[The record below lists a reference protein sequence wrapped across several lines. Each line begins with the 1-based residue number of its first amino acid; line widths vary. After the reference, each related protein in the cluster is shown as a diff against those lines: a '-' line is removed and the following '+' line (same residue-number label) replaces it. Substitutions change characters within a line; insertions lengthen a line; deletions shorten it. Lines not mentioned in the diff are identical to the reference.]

1 MNKVWLVF
9 RYEYL
14 RHVRRK
20 RFIFALLSLPLM
32 VLLMIG
38 AGYLAVIADYDSRP
52 VGYVDLS
59 GVLVNAQPVPQ
70 TKGDMFPDPQF
81 TMYTNETAAR
91 NALDE
96 KEIQGYYVLQPE
108 YFDTGSARFVTDGQ
122 VKDSTES
129 AFKKFLRFNL
139 VSSQS
144 PEIANRLVK
153 GPDVEIRSLGGGRRM
168 GENDI
173 VAIVF
178 PMVIGVLFLLVIN
191 TSGNYL
197 VGALVEEKENRT
209 MEIVVTSIST
219 DQLMA
224 GKVVGNLA
232 VGLTELVV
240 WVVFG
245 LLALTFLANLPDIGP
260 LNLDAGYLWLSF
272 FILLPA
278 FVMVAGLMATAGV
291 TAAEAREGQQIAGLF
306 TLPVVVPFWLIVPLM
321 ESPNSPLSVGLSL
334 FPLTAP
340 ISMAI
345 RAAFTEVPVWQTIL
359 CLALLY
365 LGAVGAIWMASRAF
379 RIGMLRYGKRL
390 SLRDIFRRAQL

>member
-1 MNKVWLVF
+1 MVV
-9 RYEYL
+9 
-14 RHVRRK
+14 
-20 RFIFALLSLPLM
+20 LM
-32 VLLMIG
+32 VG
-38 AGYLAVIADYDSRP
+38 AGFLAVMAEYDNRP

-59 GVLVNAQPVPQ
+59 GILANAQTVPQ
-70 TKGDMFPDPQF
+70 TSGDLFPDPAF
-81 TMYTNETAAR
+81 IRFADETAAR
-91 NALDE
+91 SELDQ
-96 KEIQGYYVLQPE
+96 KIIQGYYVLQPE
-108 YFDTGSARFVTDGQ
+108 YMDNGSARFVTDSQ
-122 VKDSTES
+122 AKDSTET
-129 AFKKFLRFNL
+129 AFKYFLRYNL
-139 VSSQS
+139 ASNQ
-144 PEIANRLVK
+144 PADIAKRLVK
-153 GPDVEIRSLGGGRRM
+153 GPDVEIRSLGGNRSM

-173 VAIVF
+173 VAIF
-178 PMVIGVLFLLVIN
+178 IPMVIGVLFLLVIN
-191 TSGNYL
+191 TSGSYL

-240 WVVFG
+240 WIVFG
-245 LLALTFLANLPDIGP
+245 LLALNFMENVPSIGA

-278 FVMVAGLMATAGV
+278 FVMVAGFMATAGV
-291 TAAEAREGQQIAGLF
+291 TAAEAREAQQIAGLF
-306 TLPVVVPFWLIVPLM
+306 TLPVVVPFWLLVPLM
-321 ESPNSPLSVGLSL
+321 ESPNSPLSVALSL

-365 LGAVGAIWMASRAF
+365 FGAVGAIWLAARAF

-390 SLRDIFRRAQL
+390 TLREIFKRA

>member
-1 MNKVWLVF
+1 MNKFWLVF

-20 RFIFALLSLPLM
+20 RFIFALVSLPLM
-32 VLLMIG
+32 VLMMIG
-38 AGYLAVIADYDSRP
+38 VGYIAVWAENDSRP

-59 GVLVNAQPVPQ
+59 GVLANANQVPP
-70 TKGDMFPDPQF
+70 TSGDWFPDPQF
-81 TMYTNETAAR
+81 NSYPDETTAR
-91 NALDE
+91 ADLDAN
-96 KEIQGYYVLQPE
+96 KIQGYYVLQQG
-108 YFDTGSARFVTDGQ
+108 YMDNGSARFVTQTQ
-122 VKDSTES
+122 VKDSTET
-129 AFKKFLRFNL
+129 AFKKFLRYNL
-139 VSSQS
+139 VSNQ
-144 PEIANRLVK
+144 PAAIANRLVK
-153 GPDVEIRSLGGGRRM
+153 GPDIEIRSLEGNRRM

-173 VAIVF
+173 VAIIF

-191 TSGNYL
+191 TSGSYL

-209 MEIVVTSIST
+209 MEIVVTSVST

-245 LLALTFLANLPDIGP
+245 LLALKFLANIPSIGS

-291 TAAEAREGQQIAGLF
+291 TAAEVREAQQIAGLF
-306 TLPVVVPFWLIVPLM
+306 TLPVVMPFWLLMPLM
-321 ESPNSPLSVGLSL
+321 ESPNSPLSVALSL

-340 ISMAI
+340 VSMAI
-345 RAAFTEVPVWQTIL
+345 RAAFTEVPLWQTIL
-359 CLALLY
+359 CLTLLY
-365 LGAVGAIWMASRAF
+365 FGAIGALWLASRAF
-379 RIGMLRYGKRL
+379 RMGMLRYGKRL
-390 SLRDIFRRAQL
+390 SLREIFRRA

>member
-1 MNKVWLVF
+1 MNKFWLVF

-32 VLLMIG
+32 VVLMIG
-38 AGYLAVIADYDSRP
+38 AIFLAVWADYDSRP

-59 GVLVNAQPVPQ
+59 GVLANAQSVPQ
-70 TKGDMFPDPQF
+70 TSGDLFPDPQF
-81 TMYTNETAAR
+81 VRYADETTAR
-91 NALDE
+91 SELDQ
-96 KEIQGYYVLQPE
+96 KKIQGYYVLLPE
-108 YFDTGSARFVTDGQ
+108 YMNNGSARFVTDTQ
-122 VKDSTES
+122 VKDATET
-129 AFKKFLRFNL
+129 AFKNFLRYNL
-139 VSSQS
+139 VSNQ
-144 PEIANRLVK
+144 PAEIANRLVK
-153 GPDVEIRSLGGGRRM
+153 GPDLEVRSLGGTQHM
-168 GENDI
+168 GGNEI
-173 VAIVF
+173 VAIIF

-191 TSGNYL
+191 TSGSYL
-197 VGALVEEKENRT
+197 VGALIEEKENRT

-240 WVVFG
+240 WVIFG
-245 LLALTFLANLPDIGP
+245 LLALSFMANVPSIGE

-278 FVMVAGLMATAGV
+278 FVMVAGFMATAGA
-291 TAAEAREGQQIAGLF
+291 TAAEAREAQQIAGLF
-306 TLPVVVPFWLIVPLM
+306 TLPVVIPFWLVVPLM
-321 ESPNSPLSVGLSL
+321 ESPNSPLSVALSL

-345 RAAFTEVPVWQTIL
+345 RAAFTNVPVWQTIV
-359 CLALLY
+359 CLAVLY
-365 LGAVGAIWMASRAF
+365 VGAIGAIWLASRAF
-379 RIGMLRYGKRL
+379 RLSMLRYGKRL
-390 SLRDIFRRAQL
+390 SLREIFKRTQ

>member
-1 MNKVWLVF
+1 MNKFWLVF
-9 RYEYL
+9 RHEYL

-20 RFIFALLSLPLM
+20 RFIFALMSLPLM

-38 AGYLAVIADYDSRP
+38 AGLLAARADYDSRP

-59 GVLVNAQPVPQ
+59 GVLTNARPVPQ
-70 TKGDMFPDPQF
+70 TSGDLFPDPQF
-81 TMYTNETAAR
+81 TLFASETAAR
-91 NALDE
+91 TELDQ
-96 KEIQGYYVLQPE
+96 KKIQGYYVLQPD
-108 YFDTGSARFVTDGQ
+108 YLDTGSARYVTDLQ

-129 AFKKFLRFNL
+129 AFKKFLRYNL
-139 VSSQS
+139 VSSQ
-144 PEIANRLVK
+144 PAEIANRLVK
-153 GPDVEIRSLGGGRRM
+153 GPNLEIRSLTGNRRM

-173 VAIVF
+173 VAIIF

-191 TSGNYL
+191 TSGSYL

-232 VGLTELVV
+232 VGLTQLVV
-240 WVVFG
+240 WVLFG
-245 LLALTFLANLPDIGP
+245 LLAMSFMENIPSIGS

-291 TAAEAREGQQIAGLF
+291 TAAEVREAQQIAGLF

-321 ESPNSPLSVGLSL
+321 ESPNSPLSVALSL

-345 RAAFTEVPVWQTIL
+345 RAAFTDVPVWQTIF

-379 RIGMLRYGKRL
+379 RMGMLRYGKRL
-390 SLRDIFRRAQL
+390 SLREIFRRA

>member
-1 MNKVWLVF
+1 MNKLWLVV

-32 VLLMIG
+32 VVLMVG
-38 AGYLAVIADYDSRP
+38 AGFLAVYADYDSRP

-59 GVLVNAQPVPQ
+59 GVLANAQPVPQ
-70 TKGDMFPDPQF
+70 TSGDMMPDPQF
-81 TMYTNETAAR
+81 TQYTDEADAR
-91 NALDE
+91 SALDQ
-96 KEIQGYYVLQPE
+96 KKIQGYYVLQPN
-108 YFDTGSARFVTDGQ
+108 YMDDGSARFVTDLQ
-122 VKDSTES
+122 VKSSTET
-129 AFKKFLRFNL
+129 AFKKFLRYNL
-139 VSSQS
+139 VSSQ
-144 PEIANRLVK
+144 PAEIANRLVK
-153 GPDVEIRSLGGGRRM
+153 GPVLEIRPLGNSRNVGG
-168 GENDI
+168 NDI
-173 VAIVF
+173 VAIIF

-191 TSGNYL
+191 TSGAYL
-197 VGALVEEKENRT
+197 VGALVEEKENRM

-224 GKVVGNLA
+224 GKVIGNLA

-240 WVVFG
+240 WVVCG
-245 LLALTFLANLPDIGP
+245 LLALNFMANVPSIGA

-291 TAAEAREGQQIAGLF
+291 TAAEAREAQQIAGLF
-306 TLPVVVPFWLIVPLM
+306 TLPVVVPFWLIIPLM
-321 ESPNSPLSVGLSL
+321 ESPNSPLSVALSL

-345 RAAFTEVPVWQTIL
+345 RAAFTNVPVWQTVL

-365 LGAVGAIWMASRAF
+365 LGAVGAIWLASRAF
-379 RIGMLRYGKRL
+379 RMGMLRYGKRL
-390 SLRDIFRRAQL
+390 SLREIFKRA

>member
-1 MNKVWLVF
+1 MNKLWLVT

-32 VLLMIG
+32 VGLMIG
-38 AGYLAVIADYDSRP
+38 AGFLAVLADYDSRP

-70 TKGDMFPDPQF
+70 PSGEIMPDPQF
-81 TMYTNETAAR
+81 INFT
-91 NALDE
+91 DE
-96 KEIQGYYVLQPE
+96 KDARSDLDQKKIQGYYVLQPN
-108 YFDTGSARFVTDGQ
+108 YMNDGSARFVTDSQ
-122 VKDSTES
+122 VKDSTEN
-129 AFKKFLRFNL
+129 AFKNFLRYNL
-139 VSSQS
+139 VSSQ
-144 PEIANRLVK
+144 PAEIANRLVK
-153 GPDVEIRSLGGGRRM
+153 GPVIEVRSLGNSRNVGG
-168 GENDI
+168 NDF
-173 VAIVF
+173 VAIIF
-178 PMVIGVLFLLVIN
+178 PMLVGVLFLLVIN
-191 TSGNYL
+191 TSGSYL
-197 VGALVEEKENRT
+197 VGALVEEKENRM

-224 GKVVGNLA
+224 GKVIGNLA

-240 WVVFG
+240 WVICG
-245 LLALTFLANLPDIGP
+245 LLALNFMANVPSIGA

-291 TAAEAREGQQIAGLF
+291 TAAEAREAQQIAGLF
-306 TLPVVVPFWLIVPLM
+306 TLPVVVPFWLIIPLM

-345 RAAFTEVPVWQTIL
+345 RAAFTNVPVWQTVL

-365 LGAVGAIWMASRAF
+365 FGAVGAIWLASRAF
-379 RIGMLRYGKRL
+379 RMGMLRYGKRL
-390 SLRDIFRRAQL
+390 TLREIFKRA